1 MSPLDLTGA
10 VWRKSSY
17 SNQAGGDCVEVADG
31 LPGVVPVRD
40 SKTHHGPVLTFD
52 ANSWTAFIGDLKG
65 AAWRKS
71 SYSNQ
76 AGGNCVEVADGLP
89 GVVPVRDS
97 KIPHGPVLTFGPA
110 SWGSFIGELKRTGH
124 HRV

>member
-1 MSPLDLTGA
+1 MELRSRPDL
-10 VWRKSSY
+10 
-17 SNQAGGDCVEVADG
+17 N
-31 LPGVVPVRD
+31 
-40 SKTHHGPVLTFD
+40 
-52 ANSWTAFIGDLKG
+52 G

-76 AGGNCVEVADGLP
+76 EGGDCVEVADGFP

-97 KIPHGPVLTFGPA
+97 KVPHGPALAFETGA
-110 SWGSFIGELKRTGH
+110 WAAFIRELKAGL